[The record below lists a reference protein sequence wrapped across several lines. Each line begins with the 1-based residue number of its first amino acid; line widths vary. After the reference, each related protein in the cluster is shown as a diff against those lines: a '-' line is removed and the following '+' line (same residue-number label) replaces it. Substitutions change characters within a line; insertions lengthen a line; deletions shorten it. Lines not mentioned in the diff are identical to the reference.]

1 MYLIFL
7 NAWERNSTLF
17 TNCFKQINHKA
28 VLLYCI
34 YLITLKK
41 TNMWP
46 WTTKPVISS
55 RGIFVVNAKNTLYVL
70 KLSHFLLC
78 QKSLGYYVIIY
89 FRWYRNQ
96 VILKFWSDTTFN
108 IYMKKTCILHPCFKS
123 EQLSFA
129 SAVVIV
135 NYLSLGLENF
145 PSECNASE
153 TQKVSHSGVRL
164 PSQQISPPILRVH
177 GSVALQS
184 VLSETLNTTAFTEE
198 KPI

>member
-1 MYLIFL
+1 
-7 NAWERNSTLF
+7 
-17 TNCFKQINHKA
+17 
-28 VLLYCI
+28 
-34 YLITLKK
+34 
-41 TNMWP
+41 
-46 WTTKPVISS
+46 
-55 RGIFVVNAKNTLYVL
+55 
-70 KLSHFLLC
+70 
-78 QKSLGYYVIIY
+78 
-89 FRWYRNQ
+89 
-96 VILKFWSDTTFN
+96 
-108 IYMKKTCILHPCFKS
+108 MKKTCIVHACFKS
-123 EQLSFA
+123 VQLSFA

-135 NYLSLGLENF
+135 NFLSLGLENF